1 MSSELILIGGFVI
14 SIGLLIIA
22 VLTLRQSNK
31 IQGQNIFH
39 DLVKMEKSLYED
51 LEKICGQIAIQRVLN
66 FYEYL
71 SFLYFEKVIDN
82 GMTERLFK
90 SELIKNYDKF
100 KRHIKPDFENL
111 KKLYLEWKNEK

>member
-51 LEKICGQIAIQRVLN
+51 LEKYV
-66 FYEYL
+66 
-71 SFLYFEKVIDN
+71 
-82 GMTERLFK
+82 
-90 SELIKNYDKF
+90 DK
-100 KRHIKPDFENL
+100 
-111 KKLYLEWKNEK
+111 